1 MVKFARCPKIYVC
14 HLLHRLVPQPIVSLL
29 HKILN
34 NITVKET
41 MVPSVAIVIEVMV
54 TLLILEVGV
63 VVVVVV
69 VDMEEIDMK
78 EVAVVIDSVEVEIA
92 SEEVEV
98 AVADLMIVAVIVL
111 KGVEVEIASEEV
123 EVAAA
128 DLMIVQED
136 RMVTLAGGAV
146 VAVVEVDMIIVM
158 HRLEEE
164 ELEEEVADSRLVV
177 EVPENAL
184 V

>member
-63 VVVVVV
+63 AAAV
-69 VDMEEIDMK
+69 VDTEEIDMK

-92 SEEVEV
+92 SEEVVV
-98 AVADLMIVAVIVL
+98 A
-111 KGVEVEIASEEV
+111 IASEEV

>member
-1 MVKFARCPKIYVC
+1 
-14 HLLHRLVPQPIVSLL
+14 
-29 HKILN
+29 
-34 NITVKET
+34 VKET

-63 VVVVVV
+63 AAAV
-69 VDMEEIDMK
+69 VDTEEIDMK

-92 SEEVEV
+92 SEEVVV
-98 AVADLMIVAVIVL
+98 A
-111 KGVEVEIASEEV
+111 IASEEV

>member
-63 VVVVVV
+63 AAAV
-69 VDMEEIDMK
+69 VDTEEIDMK

-92 SEEVEV
+92 SEEVVV
-98 AVADLMIVAVIVL
+98 A
-111 KGVEVEIASEEV
+111 IASEEV

-164 ELEEEVADSRLVV
+164 ELEEEVAGSHLVV